1 MSLALRRRQGEV
13 EISGTLIEGATP
25 RCDAQIG
32 ASLMRMF
39 DIDVGDATANTATR
53 SEEYSQAANQSDPRH
68 IGLQPKRS
76 VRVRADK
83 IAPEDAVRPS

>member
-1 MSLALRRRQGEV
+1 MSPKALEPRSKGLLVSLALRRRQGEV
-13 EISGTLIEGATP
+13 ETKGTLIEGATP

-53 SEEYSQAANQSDPRH
+53 SEEYSQAAN
-68 IGLQPKRS
+68 
-76 VRVRADK
+76 
-83 IAPEDAVRPS
+83 